1 MELHLRMVMDSTSA
15 TESRKTGFID
25 NFWLKCHNLM
35 EYEKL
40 KVNST
45 FLSCEG
51 VQIGCIGNVGQ
62 KRVYENHEQ
71 PNIKEETSPELT
83 WGKQKY
89 VTDKNSYNYDTDD
102 DDLDYIEEELI
113 TEEELSEQVELK
125 KIWIEDKEF
134 AKNFV
139 HKSGPECVINNM
151 NFSDLLR
158 KYQINT
164 YDKAKS
170 EGLEVKVDHD
180 EILALSSILVLRDQP
195 SRAAKTSLDSYH
207 EPISKHIYCIY
218 SDRIENL
225 PNKKKNL
232 VEDTFTNN
240 DLGLIFRPLF
250 HDVNDHYL
258 YWSNGSSKSSK
269 KQHGYEVR
277 WYLFY
282 IKYDGFY
289 IFYEMAKTNLPAAIN
304 EISVLQQGLDIMN
317 TSR

>member
-170 EGLEVKVDHD
+170 EGLEVKVFGTEKINTLKTKVKK
-180 EILALSSILVLRDQP
+180 EIEIDILEDYMFNAISNSVRKIFISQG
-195 SRAAKTSLDSYH
+195 AAKTSLDSYH

-218 SDRIENL
+218 SDRPDELTKTEI
-225 PNKKKNL
+225 
-232 VEDTFTNN
+232 
-240 DLGLIFRPLF
+240 LF
-250 HDVNDHYL
+250 
-258 YWSNGSSKSSK
+258 G
-269 KQHGYEVR
+269 
-277 WYLFY
+277 
-282 IKYDGFY
+282 
-289 IFYEMAKTNLPAAIN
+289 
-304 EISVLQQGLDIMN
+304 EISNPLKVNCKLKTTVDFVRIGRFLKDSIDDII
-317 TSR
+317 TKLKPSDIS

>member
-1 MELHLRMVMDSTSA
+1 
-15 TESRKTGFID
+15 
-25 NFWLKCHNLM
+25 M

-195 SRAAKTSLDSYH
+195 SQIEIDILEDYMFNAISNSVRKIFISQGAAKTSLDSYH

-269 KQHGYEVR
+269 KQHGA
-277 WYLFY
+277 L
-282 IKYDGFY
+282 DC
-289 IFYEMAKTNLPAAIN
+289 NL
-304 EISVLQQGLDIMN
+304 
-317 TSR
+317 T